1 MSPFALNYDGVGWL
15 ESRDDT
21 GVTTQTNAFNNTRTF
36 QSATNQSTTQQ
47 QFINQLRFSAAK
59 SIRTST
65 IILASFN
72 IIAAFATA
80 VGILCDSYFR
90 EKRNNREY
98 RFWRNGFKFVPE
110 GEVYPLILS
119 LGIFVQSL
127 IFAGA
132 QSTGLDS
139 LFGPGCTLMAM
150 AMLPAVFLA
159 PYIQLVYG
167 IEIALRAIRKQAF
180 EPRGKWNVT
189 ICSVITGLLVFAMF
203 LVAQFDQSPNF
214 CLTSLFWF
222 VAHYSAA
229 CFGIFTFITV
239 TLIACSVVLFVKLHS
254 SINIEVTARV
264 NASRMVYYLA
274 LAAISIGFMLPFFY
288 VQAFKTGRRQNN
300 NALTLSMVA
309 AVVANVSG
317 LMTGGLY
324 LFLKSNTLSTIGPRD
339 KAGEYENRRAIYK
352 ARRFDDDEESSG
364 GYTDQVMNPV
374 GGPQS
379 LRRANSET
387 SLYTL
392 SKEDE
397 VLDGKSM
404 RSATTSKRGPA
415 SLRSYRSNNFFAR
428 ASNAIMPR
436 APERARVASTIGGSH
451 MRKQSYSLFPNNVPG
466 AKQSFTLLPATTY
479 SPNNNNNSNND
490 NLKPPPS
497 MGNLLSRRHKRDS
510 SLVSSATVQIGLR
523 FSSVEDIPAPA
534 APEVVSPDH
543 HVYNLD
549 CPLVQKELQ
558 AKGLLKRP
566 TGLDSGATT
575 PTTPANRKDA
585 KEMEDDIPARD
596 PVKDARM
603 KTLPPVPRLSTA
615 VTAQPE
621 ESTTTT
627 TTEEPITLSPSVY
640 SPTSPTK
647 ARLPSPR
654 GVGFTRLQ
662 NLRSPPMVPPPLI
675 RRGTGDTTLVGGGD
689 SRNAWI

>member
-1 MSPFALNYDGVGWL
+1 MSPFALHYDGVGWL

-21 GVTTQTNAFNNTRTF
+21 GVVTQNAFNRTRTF
-36 QSATNQSTTQQ
+36 QSATNQTTTQQ
-47 QFINQLRFSAAK
+47 QFFNELRFAAAR

-159 PYIQLVYG
+159 PYIQLVYAL
-167 IEIALRAIRKQAF
+167 EITLRAMRKKAF

-189 ICSVITGLLVFAMF
+189 ICSVIIGLLVFAMF
-203 LVAQFDQSPNF
+203 LVADFDQSPNF

-229 CFGIFTFITV
+229 CFGLFTTIAVLLIICTV
-239 TLIACSVVLFVKLHS
+239 VIFVKLHS

-288 VQAFKTGRRQNN
+288 VQTFKTGRGQNGN
-300 NALTLSMVA
+300 SLTLSMVA

-339 KAGEYENRRAIYK
+339 KAGEYENRRAMYK
-352 ARRFDDDEESSG
+352 ARRFEDDAESEG
-364 GYTDQVMNPV
+364 GYTDHVMHPV
-374 GGPQS
+374 GGPRS
-379 LRRANSET
+379 LRGANSET
-387 SLYTL
+387 SLYTI
-392 SKEDE
+392 SKEE
-397 VLDGKSM
+397 EALDAKSM
-404 RSATTSKRGPA
+404 RSFSTTYSKRAPS

-436 APERARVASTIGGSH
+436 APERARIASTIGGH
-451 MRKQSYSLFPNNVPG
+451 MRKRSYSLFPNNTPG
-466 AKQSFTLLPATTY
+466 TKSSFTLLPATTY
-479 SPNNNNNSNND
+479 SPAD
-490 NLKPPPS
+490 ALKPPPS
-497 MGNLLSRRHKRDS
+497 MGNLLNRRHRRDS

-523 FSSVEDIPAPA
+523 FSSVDDIEPQTSPQ
-534 APEVVSPDH
+534 VVAHDH

-549 CPLVQKELQ
+549 CPLVQQELQ
-558 AKGLLKRP
+558 AKGGLKRP
-566 TGLDSGATT
+566 AGLDSGATT
-575 PTTPANRKDA
+575 PTTPVNK
-585 KEMEDDIPARD
+585 KEEQVMHETPARD
-596 PVKDARM
+596 PVKAAKM
-603 KTLPPVPRLSTA
+603 KTLPPVPKLA
-615 VTAQPE
+615 TAQPTPE
-621 ESTTTT
+621 ESAP
-627 TTEEPITLSPSVY
+627 TEEITLSPSVY

-654 GVGFTRLQ
+654 GVGFTVSATRMAKG
-662 NLRSPPMVPPPLI
+662 NLRSPPVMPPQ
-675 RRGTGDTTLVGGGD
+675 RRGTGDTTPTLVGD
-689 SRNAWI
+689 SKNAWI